1 MITYNTTKNNFLK
14 AVNKYKKVSIY
25 NFKKSEAK
33 KTSVHE
39 KKKRKEYYH
48 PSVLNEMSKV
58 MRYYTNQV
66 LERKREESERI
77 TESKRVKTRK

>member
-39 KKKRKEYYH
+39 KKNEKIIIIH
-48 PSVLNEMSKV
+48 PS
-58 MRYYTNQV
+58 
-66 LERKREESERI
+66 
-77 TESKRVKTRK
+77 